1 MKGMKEERYT
11 NLILEEM
18 RGQTQTIL
26 EIVLSMQP
34 QVAKIPAME
43 ENIAELKADMKIVKQ
58 AVAETN
64 KDLKLLER
72 RVTNLE
78 KSAA

>member
-1 MKGMKEERYT
+1 MDEERYT

-18 RGQTQTIL
+18 RDQIAVIH
-26 EIVLSMQP
+26 EIT
-34 QVAKIPAME
+34 VANQSKINKIDMIE
-43 ENIAELKADMKIVKQ
+43 QDVKDLKADMKIVKQ
-58 AVAETN
+58 AVTDTN

-78 KSAA
+78 QHAT

>member
-43 ENIAELKADMKIVKQ
+43 ENIAELIADMKIVKQ